1 MLSKNFYHCSHCS
14 TGPEYFSQKIFSSNT
29 LFWMLVLPLT
39 TFFKE
44 LMLGLL
50 IFLTSLA
57 AFKRFSAITHPATG
71 PPGDVVTTSL
81 LSPSNVI
88 GTSQMKHQRRLSGT
102 SPRRVSGSFHN
113 VLMVCREDV
122 SRERNDDAPSLRLHD
137 VSNKSQMKH
146 PKTSQWYVST
156 TSH

>member
-44 LMLGLL
+44 LMVGLL

-57 AFKRFSAITHPATG
+57 AFKRFSAITHPATE

-81 LSPSNVI
+81 LSPSNVV
-88 GTSQMKHQRRLSGT
+88 GTSQMKHPTT
-102 SPRRVSGSFHN
+102 SQWN
-113 VLMVCREDV
+113 V
-122 SRERNDDAPSLRLHD
+122 A
-137 VSNKSQMKH
+137 
-146 PKTSQWYVST
+146 KTSQWYVFTTSYWYVVTTSQGNVMTTSHQYVST
-156 TSH
+156 TSQISLK